1 MHELKSDLK
10 GVIVWPNLLSG
21 FPVEL
26 VPLVGEREDPE
37 AAVLELGSSRQ
48 NVGKQQG
55 QAAVVVQPPNVQKA
69 FSLFSLKYTKKTF
82 TVQS

>member
-1 MHELKSDLK
+1 
-10 GVIVWPNLLSG
+10 VIVWPNLLSG

-48 NVGKQQG
+48 NVRKQQG
-55 QAAVVVQPPNVQKA
+55 QAAVVV
-69 FSLFSLKYTKKTF
+69 
-82 TVQS
+82 